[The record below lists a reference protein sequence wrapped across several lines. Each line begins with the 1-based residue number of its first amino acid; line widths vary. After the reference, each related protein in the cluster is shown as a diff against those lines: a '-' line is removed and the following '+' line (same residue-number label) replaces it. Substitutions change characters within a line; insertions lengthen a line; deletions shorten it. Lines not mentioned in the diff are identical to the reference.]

1 MTLANLLLILGSAC
15 IHVVAHVALKRSTN
29 RAAFVWW
36 MMLWG
41 SLLFAPLVFT
51 AWPALPPLVLGVM
64 LLSAGFEAL
73 YFASIARAYQTGDLS
88 IIYPLARGTAPV
100 LLLTWAVLFLREQ
113 PTLAGAAGI
122 ALIAAGLY
130 LINLPRAGAWVEPL
144 RALGRAG
151 PRWALT
157 GGLCISL
164 YTVLDRYALGE
175 LGPTAATWPLLYTYL
190 ITVLALLL
198 LTPWTLRAVGAA
210 GLRREWRAS
219 RLATVVSGF
228 TNLAAYAVVLTA
240 IRNGT
245 PASYAG
251 AVREISVVLGAALG
265 VLLLKEAGTHMR
277 VVGSACVAGGVA
289 LIALLG

>member
-15 IHVVAHVALKRSTN
+15 IHVVAHVALKRSAN

-41 SLLFAPLVFT
+41 SLLFAPLVVT
-51 AWPALPPLVLGVM
+51 AWPPLPLPVLPIM
-64 LLSAGFEAL
+64 LFSAAFEAL
-73 YFASIARAYQTGDLS
+73 YFASIARAYQAGDLS
-88 IIYPLARGTAPV
+88 IVYPLARGTAP
-100 LLLTWAVLFLREQ
+100 LLLLLWAVLFVGEQ
-113 PTLAGAAGI
+113 PSLAGRLGI

-130 LINLPRAGAWVEPL
+130 LINLPRLGAWLAPL
-144 RALGRAG
+144 RALGQAG

-157 GGLCISL
+157 AGLCISL
-164 YTVLDRYALGE
+164 YTMLDRLALRS
-175 LGPTAATWPLLYTYL
+175 LGAAAVTWPLLYTYL
-190 ITVLALLL
+190 ITVLTLLL
-198 LTPWTLRAVGAA
+198 LTPWTLRTVGWA

-219 RLATVVSGF
+219 RWATALSGF

-251 AVREISVVLGAALG
+251 AVREISVVLGAVVG
-265 VLLLKEAGTHMR
+265 ILLLKEAGTRMR
-277 VVGSACVAGGVA
+277 LLGSVGVA
-289 LIALLG
+289 LGVAVIALFG